1 MSLIPD
7 LVPPDSHF
15 LLGSLSSLPP
25 RPQDDD
31 QQVIT
36 HKTYHLSFQKCHL
49 EIIFGFIPSKRLT
62 THHSK
67 QISPAASP
75 STLRRQSAAS
85 NGANASASSPSSW
98 FMAWNPLGKKPFL
111 TARPTLSQGLAS
123 HLEDREG
130 DDREMC
136 Y

>member
-1 MSLIPD
+1 MN
-7 LVPPDSHF
+7 F
-15 LLGSLSSLPP
+15 G
-25 RPQDDD
+25 
-31 QQVIT
+31 
-36 HKTYHLSFQKCHL
+36 K
-49 EIIFGFIPSKRLT
+49 IFGPHKNCLPQSPL
-62 THHSK
+62 SK

-85 NGANASASSPSSW
+85 NVANASASSPSSW

-130 DDREMC
+130 EMTERC
-136 Y
+136 